1 MARPTRSYD
10 ILVVGGGIAGLTSA
24 AYASQYGRKVLLLE
38 QGHSLG
44 GLVNSFR
51 YEGFTFD
58 GGIRAIENSGIVF
71 PMLKELGITI
81 DFVQSP
87 VLLGVGDDFIPLD
100 GHNDLVKYGDLL
112 KRHFPKDVQAIDKI
126 LKEMDRAIRYMD
138 VIYGIDNPIF
148 LDYKTN
154 KTYFQKTVL
163 PWLFRYQKSIKKA
176 MKMKLP
182 INQHLARFTKN
193 QALIDVMTQHFFKD
207 TPAFFALSYFH
218 LYKDYHYP
226 LGGTGVI
233 PQKLSRYISE
243 HGGEIRLE
251 SEVVK
256 INMTDREVTTR
267 NGETFGYRE
276 LVWAAD
282 LKRLYNALG
291 TVVLK
296 DKAQQKK
303 FLKLKPAIMAHR
315 GGDSILTVYM
325 TSPHGAESFKDIT
338 GAHCFFTPQEV
349 GLRTMDLNSI
359 LDEKGMFKHNDKETV
374 FAWIK
379 QFFKLTTF
387 EISLPAM
394 RDASLAPEGQMGLIV
409 STLFDYRLTRAL
421 QEVGWYEE
429 FKLFAEKSIAE
440 IMQQTLFKDIEV
452 TSKFSSTPMTIAR
465 VVGSSDGA
473 ITGWAF
479 GPMIPVEHRFPKILH
494 SVETIFPHLFQAGQW
509 SFSPSGL
516 PVSVLT
522 GKLAAQG
529 AHKNLKKEDKKA
541 K

>member
-1 MARPTRSYD
+1 MAARPTRSYD
-10 ILVVGGGIAGLTSA
+10 IVVVGGGIAGLTSA

-71 PMLKELGITI
+71 PMLKELGITV
-81 DFVQSP
+81 DFVNSP
-87 VLLGVGDDFIPLD
+87 VLLGIGDDYIPLD
-100 GHNDLVKYGDLL
+100 GKSDLVKYGDML
-112 KRHFPKDVQAIDKI
+112 KRHFPKDVTAIDKI
-126 LKEMDRAIRYMD
+126 LRDMDRAIRYMD

-176 MKMKLP
+176 MRMKLP

-193 QALIDVMTQHFFKD
+193 QELIDVMTQHFFKD

-226 LGGTGVI
+226 LGGTGII

-256 INMTDREVTTR
+256 ISLTDRTVTTR
-267 NGETFGYRE
+267 NGENFAYRE

-296 DKAQQKK
+296 DKAHAA
-303 FLKLKPAIMAHR
+303 FHIGHLHPAEFV
-315 GGDSILTVYM
+315 GDPGFSDADAATVIADVLHAL
-325 TSPHGAESFKDIT
+325 PFHHIHDF
-338 GAHCFFTPQEV
+338 
-349 GLRTMDLNSI
+349 NS
-359 LDEKGMFKHNDKETV
+359 G
-374 FAWIK
+374 
-379 QFFKLTTF
+379 
-387 EISLPAM
+387 
-394 RDASLAPEGQMGLIV
+394 
-409 STLFDYRLTRAL
+409 
-421 QEVGWYEE
+421 
-429 FKLFAEKSIAE
+429 
-440 IMQQTLFKDIEV
+440 
-452 TSKFSSTPMTIAR
+452 
-465 VVGSSDGA
+465 
-473 ITGWAF
+473 
-479 GPMIPVEHRFPKILH
+479 
-494 SVETIFPHLFQAGQW
+494 
-509 SFSPSGL
+509 
-516 PVSVLT
+516 
-522 GKLAAQG
+522 
-529 AHKNLKKEDKKA
+529 
-541 K
+541 